1 MIMKK
6 YFLLLHILLL
16 STLAFAQ
23 TEKSSDLYQI
33 IKEKDSLLFNLGFNN
48 CDISQFEKL
57 VSEKFEFYHDQS
69 GIKNSK
75 SAFINSI
82 QNGLCK
88 LNYKPKRV
96 LVESSLEVY
105 PLNNKGT
112 LYGAIETGIHHF
124 YAIEKDSSEY
134 LTSIAKFN
142 HIWILENGNWKLSK
156 GLSYDHKDFEKTI
169 DNELLFKE
177 KEVTERWIKQKSIL
191 ALGIENIIPNSLG
204 KEYSNNFN
212 RYTNVVTPN
221 GGKIHI
227 VAQSNLTDEQI
238 VRARSTLEHFLE
250 NYPGSKYGSDKSEL
264 ANKMSENGAILTLLN
279 GQDDGNNPVEVN
291 GQALFENEIQVEGH
305 PWYINQEYNN
315 HRDAT
320 YEEILHLVHDYGI
333 GIDGHNSFPGAMPE
347 YQSEIREAQKTAL
360 SNNLWGIDA
369 ERWINELIDENS
381 LTQEYLAALID
392 SYYGLWGAWTDSNTH
407 GMWGIYVAKT
417 RDEILTE
424 DPIGAEIMNNKF
436 FHPHLTYNARID
448 SSFNG
453 NFSLRFDSS
462 KPYTHHS
469 QYLKDITLLGSN
481 DISVSINQLD
491 NNITGNQ
498 GINTVIF
505 SGNSSEYILN
515 ISDNKASVIDKI
527 LDRDGINILQNIEK
541 LEFTDQTLL
550 ILN

>member
-1 MIMKK
+1 MKNI
-6 YFLLLHILLL
+6 ILL
-16 STLAFAQ
+16 SIIF
-23 TEKSSDLYQI
+23 SSC
-33 IKEKDSLLFNLGFNN
+33 SN
-48 CDISQFEKL
+48 
-57 VSEKFEFYHDQS
+57 
-69 GIKNSK
+69 
-75 SAFINSI
+75 
-82 QNGLCK
+82 
-88 LNYKPKRV
+88 
-96 LVESSLEVY
+96 
-105 PLNNKGT
+105 
-112 LYGAIETGIHHF
+112 
-124 YAIEKDSSEY
+124 DSS
-134 LTSIAKFN
+134 
-142 HIWILENGNWKLSK
+142 
-156 GLSYDHKDFEKTI
+156 I
-169 DNELLFKE
+169 DQPMGKANPEL
-177 KEVTERWIKQKSIL
+177 R
-191 ALGIENIIPNSLG
+191 IENIIPNSLG

-250 NYPGSKYGSDKSEL
+250 NYLGSKYGSDKSEL

-347 YQSEIREAQKTAL
+347 YQSEIREAQKIAL

-462 KPYTHHS
+462 KPYTNHS

-527 LDRDGINILQNIEK
+527 SDRNGINILQNIEK
-541 LEFTDQTLL
+541 LEFKDQT
-550 ILN
+550 IELN

>member
-1 MIMKK
+1 MKNI
-6 YFLLLHILLL
+6 ILL
-16 STLAFAQ
+16 SIIFFSCSNDSSIDQPMGLA
-23 TEKSSDLYQI
+23 
-33 IKEKDSLLFNLGFNN
+33 NL
-48 CDISQFEKL
+48 EL
-57 VSEKFEFYHDQS
+57 
-69 GIKNSK
+69 GIK
-75 SAFINSI
+75 
-82 QNGLCK
+82 
-88 LNYKPKRV
+88 
-96 LVESSLEVY
+96 
-105 PLNNKGT
+105 
-112 LYGAIETGIHHF
+112 
-124 YAIEKDSSEY
+124 
-134 LTSIAKFN
+134 
-142 HIWILENGNWKLSK
+142 
-156 GLSYDHKDFEKTI
+156 
-169 DNELLFKE
+169 
-177 KEVTERWIKQKSIL
+177 
-191 ALGIENIIPNSLG
+191 NIIPNSLG

-347 YQSEIREAQKTAL
+347 YQSEIREAQKIAL

-417 RDEILTE
+417 RDEILIE
-424 DPIGAEIMNNKF
+424 DSIGAEIMNNKF

-462 KPYTHHS
+462 KPYTNHS

-505 SGNSSEYILN
+505 SGNSSEYIIN

-527 LDRDGINILQNIEK
+527 SDRDGINILQNIEK
-541 LEFTDQTLL
+541 LEFKDQT
-550 ILN
+550 IELN

>member
-1 MIMKK
+1 MKNI
-6 YFLLLHILLL
+6 ILL
-16 STLAFAQ
+16 SIIF
-23 TEKSSDLYQI
+23 SSC
-33 IKEKDSLLFNLGFNN
+33 SN
-48 CDISQFEKL
+48 
-57 VSEKFEFYHDQS
+57 
-69 GIKNSK
+69 
-75 SAFINSI
+75 
-82 QNGLCK
+82 
-88 LNYKPKRV
+88 
-96 LVESSLEVY
+96 
-105 PLNNKGT
+105 
-112 LYGAIETGIHHF
+112 
-124 YAIEKDSSEY
+124 DSS
-134 LTSIAKFN
+134 
-142 HIWILENGNWKLSK
+142 
-156 GLSYDHKDFEKTI
+156 I
-169 DNELLFKE
+169 DQPMGKANPEL
-177 KEVTERWIKQKSIL
+177 R
-191 ALGIENIIPNSLG
+191 IENIIPNSLG

-347 YQSEIREAQKTAL
+347 YQSEIREAQKIAL

-417 RDEILTE
+417 RDEILIE
-424 DPIGAEIMNNKF
+424 DSIGAEIMNNKF

-462 KPYTHHS
+462 KPYTNHS

-505 SGNSSEYILN
+505 SGNSSEYIIN

-527 LDRDGINILQNIEK
+527 SDRDGINILQNIEK
-541 LEFTDQTLL
+541 LEFKDQT
-550 ILN
+550 IELN

>member
-1 MIMKK
+1 MKNI
-6 YFLLLHILLL
+6 ILL
-16 STLAFAQ
+16 SIIF
-23 TEKSSDLYQI
+23 SSC
-33 IKEKDSLLFNLGFNN
+33 SN
-48 CDISQFEKL
+48 
-57 VSEKFEFYHDQS
+57 
-69 GIKNSK
+69 
-75 SAFINSI
+75 
-82 QNGLCK
+82 
-88 LNYKPKRV
+88 
-96 LVESSLEVY
+96 
-105 PLNNKGT
+105 
-112 LYGAIETGIHHF
+112 
-124 YAIEKDSSEY
+124 DSS
-134 LTSIAKFN
+134 INQPMGKAN
-142 HIWILENGNWKLSK
+142 P
-156 GLSYDHKDFEKTI
+156 
-169 DNELLFKE
+169 EL
-177 KEVTERWIKQKSIL
+177 R
-191 ALGIENIIPNSLG
+191 IENIIPNSLG

-347 YQSEIREAQKTAL
+347 YQSEIREAQKIAL

-369 ERWINELIDENS
+369 KRWINELIDENS

-453 NFSLRFDSS
+453 NFSVRFDSS
-462 KPYTHHS
+462 KPYTNHS

-481 DISVSINQLD
+481 DISVSINPLD

-505 SGNSSEYILN
+505 SGNSSEYIHN

-527 LDRDGINILQNIEK
+527 SDRDGINILQNIEK
-541 LEFTDQTLL
+541 LEFKDQT
-550 ILN
+550 IELN

>member
-1 MIMKK
+1 MKNI
-6 YFLLLHILLL
+6 ILL
-16 STLAFAQ
+16 SIIF
-23 TEKSSDLYQI
+23 SSC
-33 IKEKDSLLFNLGFNN
+33 SN
-48 CDISQFEKL
+48 
-57 VSEKFEFYHDQS
+57 
-69 GIKNSK
+69 
-75 SAFINSI
+75 
-82 QNGLCK
+82 
-88 LNYKPKRV
+88 
-96 LVESSLEVY
+96 
-105 PLNNKGT
+105 
-112 LYGAIETGIHHF
+112 
-124 YAIEKDSSEY
+124 DSS
-134 LTSIAKFN
+134 
-142 HIWILENGNWKLSK
+142 
-156 GLSYDHKDFEKTI
+156 I
-169 DNELLFKE
+169 DQPMGKANPEL
-177 KEVTERWIKQKSIL
+177 R
-191 ALGIENIIPNSLG
+191 IENIIPNSLG

-347 YQSEIREAQKTAL
+347 YQSEIRGAQKIAL

-424 DPIGAEIMNNKF
+424 DPIGAEIMDNKF

-462 KPYTHHS
+462 KPYTNHS

-505 SGNSSEYILN
+505 SGNSSEYIIN

-527 LDRDGINILQNIEK
+527 SDRDGINILQNIEK
-541 LEFTDQTLL
+541 LEFKDQT
-550 ILN
+550 IELN

>member
-1 MIMKK
+1 MKNI
-6 YFLLLHILLL
+6 ILL
-16 STLAFAQ
+16 SIIFFSCSNDSSIDQPMGLA
-23 TEKSSDLYQI
+23 
-33 IKEKDSLLFNLGFNN
+33 NL
-48 CDISQFEKL
+48 EL
-57 VSEKFEFYHDQS
+57 
-69 GIKNSK
+69 GIK
-75 SAFINSI
+75 
-82 QNGLCK
+82 
-88 LNYKPKRV
+88 
-96 LVESSLEVY
+96 
-105 PLNNKGT
+105 
-112 LYGAIETGIHHF
+112 
-124 YAIEKDSSEY
+124 
-134 LTSIAKFN
+134 
-142 HIWILENGNWKLSK
+142 
-156 GLSYDHKDFEKTI
+156 
-169 DNELLFKE
+169 
-177 KEVTERWIKQKSIL
+177 
-191 ALGIENIIPNSLG
+191 NIIPNSLG

-227 VAQSNLTDEQI
+227 VAQSNLTDDQI

-305 PWYINQEYNN
+305 PWYINQDYNN

-347 YQSEIREAQKTAL
+347 YQSEIREAQKNAL

-462 KPYTHHS
+462 KPYTNHS

-505 SGNSSEYILN
+505 SGNSSEYIIN

-527 LDRDGINILQNIEK
+527 SDRDGINILQNIEK
-541 LEFTDQTLL
+541 LEFKDQT
-550 ILN
+550 IELN